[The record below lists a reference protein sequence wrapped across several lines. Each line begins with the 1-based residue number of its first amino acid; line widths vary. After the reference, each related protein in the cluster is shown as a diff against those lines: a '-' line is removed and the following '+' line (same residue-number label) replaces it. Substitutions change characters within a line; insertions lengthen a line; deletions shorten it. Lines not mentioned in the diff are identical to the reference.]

1 LNGASPFKISTLDV
15 TANVAEDSP
24 SANKEEKEINP
35 LKIIRES
42 VTDYCG
48 GLTVKFD
55 AIGDQYHHQRIKQSF

>member
-1 LNGASPFKISTLDV
+1 MPTLDV
-15 TANVAEDSP
+15 AANVAEDRP
-24 SANKEEKEINP
+24 NANKEVKEINP

-48 GLTVKFD
+48 DLTVKFD